1 MSTTAEMEPKVSSVT
16 DEDAVSRGDVQ
27 VASIKS
33 DDTPEEPQFNP
44 DYRFYLAF
52 LTLCVVTLAAAL
64 DATSLSVALP
74 IIAADLGMLNAL
86 RGLPHFFHYLKSR
99 C

>member
-1 MSTTAEMEPKVSSVT
+1 MSTTSEMEPKVNPAK
-16 DEDAVSRGDVQ
+16 DEDTISREDDQ

-33 DDTPEEPQFNP
+33 DDTPTEPEFDP

-74 IIAADLGMLNAL
+74 IIAADLGTLDVL
-86 RGLPHFFHYLKSR
+86 GGLHISFVAWR